1 MRRYLRFVSFH
12 LLLASRVN
20 RVIFDK
26 TVNDDRI
33 TNYVILRVPK
43 SIVIMYYVSYYY
55 TEC

>member
-26 TVNDDRI
+26 TAND
-33 TNYVILRVPK
+33 VILRVPK